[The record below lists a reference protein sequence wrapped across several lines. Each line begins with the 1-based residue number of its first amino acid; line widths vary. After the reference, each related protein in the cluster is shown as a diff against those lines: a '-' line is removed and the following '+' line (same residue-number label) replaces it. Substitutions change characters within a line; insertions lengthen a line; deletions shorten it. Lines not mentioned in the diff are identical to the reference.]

1 MPVSIKDLA
10 RMAGVS
16 HSTVSRALRNSPL
29 IPAQTTQRIQQL
41 AKEQGYSASAIAR
54 SLVTRRTEAIGVV
67 VTSIADP
74 FNGDIVDGIEQAANE
89 HGYSVIL
96 SMSKGDPDRELSV
109 VRSFQERRVDGILV
123 ASSRVGELYWPVLT
137 ELKVPIVLINN
148 QGGNADVHT
157 VAVDNVSGA
166 FSATRHLIELGHKRI
181 AYIGDRTGFQSDTDR
196 FEGYKQALQQAGL
209 SMDDALI
216 FSGNGGIDG
225 GIAAGRV
232 LAGMPERPT
241 AVFCYNDMTALGLM
255 SEAARQKVP
264 VPERLA
270 VVGFDDILFA
280 SLSQPGLTTIRQPRY
295 EMGVRGMRMLL
306 TLMEKGVPGEK
317 TVSIQGE
324 LIARGS
330 TGPPSS

>member
-10 RMAGVS
+10 RLAGVS

-54 SLVTRRTEAIGVV
+54 SLVTRKTQAIGVV

-74 FNGDIVDGIEQAANE
+74 FNGDIVDGIEQTANE
-89 HGYSVIL
+89 RGYSVIL

-123 ASSRVGELYWPVLT
+123 ASSRVGALYWPVLA

-148 QGGNADVHT
+148 QGGNSEVHT
-157 VAVDNVSGA
+157 VAVDNVRGA
-166 FSATRHLIELGHKRI
+166 FSATRHLIESGHQRI
-181 AYIGDRTGFQSDTDR
+181 AYVGDRTGFQSDTDR
-196 FEGYKQALQQAGL
+196 FEGYKQALEQADL
-209 SMDDALI
+209 SVESSLI
-216 FSGNGGIDG
+216 FSGDGGIDG
-225 GIAAGRV
+225 GMAAG
-232 LAGMPERPT
+232 LAIASLRNRPT

-255 SEAARQKVP
+255 AEAVRRQIP

-270 VVGFDDILFA
+270 VVGFDDIVFA
-280 SLSQPGLTTIRQPRY
+280 SLSSPSLTTIRQPRY
-295 EMGVRGMRMLL
+295 EMGARGMRMLL
-306 TLMEKGVPGEK
+306 SLMEEGLLGEK
-317 TVSIQGE
+317 AVSIQGE
-324 LIARGS
+324 LIVRGS